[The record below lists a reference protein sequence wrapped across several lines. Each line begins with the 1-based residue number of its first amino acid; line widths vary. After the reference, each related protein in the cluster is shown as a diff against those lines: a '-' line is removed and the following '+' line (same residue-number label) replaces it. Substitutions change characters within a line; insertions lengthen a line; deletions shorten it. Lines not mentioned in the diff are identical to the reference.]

1 MMMTWM
7 NNALLLAIVI
17 SGALHISAISHAPN
31 WRYYLF
37 KPIPIVLMMV
47 AIFLNSAPDVGLTRY
62 AWLIVSGLVMSAIG
76 DVFLMQPRDKF
87 IPGLVAFLMAHLFY
101 SGAFWMLVEGDMVW
115 WLPAVLFSAG
125 IMIVLILLPYLNA
138 MLIPV
143 TVYMLVII
151 QMAWAAGELYLT
163 VPSMMSIVA
172 FSGALIFLVSDLTL
186 AFHRFKQPSQVKQV
200 FLMVTYYLAQL
211 GITYSVLL

>member
-1 MMMTWM
+1 MIWM
-7 NNALLLAIVI
+7 NSVLLLVIVI
-17 SGALHISAISHAPN
+17 CAILHISAISKAPN

-37 KPIPIVLMMV
+37 KPLPIVVMMI
-47 AIFLNSAPDVGLTRY
+47 AIMVNAEPEVGLSSY
-62 AWLIVSGLVMSAIG
+62 AWLILFGLVMSAIG
-76 DVFLMQPRDKF
+76 DVFLMHPKDKF
-87 IPGLVAFLMAHLFY
+87 IPGLVAFLIAHLFY

-125 IMIVLILLPYLNA
+125 IMIVLILLPHLNA

-163 VPSMMSIVA
+163 LPSMMSIAA
-172 FSGALIFLVSDLTL
+172 FSGALIFLLSDLTL
-186 AFHRFKQPSQVKQV
+186 AFHRFKQPSLVKQI

-211 GITYSVLL
+211 GITYSALV